1 MSRQRNGGKGMRR
14 RTKPRQ
20 ADSGRG
26 DATGCVQFRS
36 YSFAPIPLPLF
47 RPRSRLAATAPAITI
62 ALILVG
68 IASSEEA
75 LVPVRQSS
83 VLVAPLV
90 EAAPK
95 IDGKLDDAVWQKA
108 QPLRHFGFR
117 NKAVRYQTEGWL
129 CRDAANF
136 YFAARCFDDNLA
148 GLVTAFKGR
157 ALWKN
162 DCIELFV
169 VPEKKELFFAHLI
182 ITCDGRTSGSTWVP
196 DEWGEPTR
204 GKDVKLTAAT
214 GKEKDAWTME
224 LSVPIAAFGHAIT
237 PQSVWALGFCREK
250 HSDPEEVSS
259 FQGGFNRPR
268 EYPDLVFDDRTLVVD
283 GVGFRNIGPTRAKG
297 KLTIGGSTGKDVPPL
312 VDPPDGKRATFSFKE
327 IPFDLGPGES
337 VAPVWRR
344 VISEDQTELSVS
356 IKGADGK
363 LIAGEK
369 YLLVAPPKK
378 EEPVDV
384 SKIPPAKFAKSV
396 LDDPSFFPV
405 SVWLQPAGPAAAYKA
420 MGVNVFVGG
429 VDSYPRPKDREF
441 LDILQKHGIYAIC
454 PYKKQYV
461 EEKLYEHPAFIGWM
475 YGDEPDN
482 VNTATGQVGRVPAD
496 LLADLAR
503 IRRDDPAHRVYL
515 NLGCGVANERF
526 VGRGATDEQYADYPK
541 ACDVVSYDV
550 YPCNS
555 IEPNGPDR
563 LHLVAKGIDR
573 LRRWAGPGKKV
584 WCWIEA
590 NKISKGEGRA
600 PTPDEVKTQIWMAL
614 VHGADGYGFFCHS
627 WAGERPSVSAI
638 APEMQAAL
646 APINAEVHKLAPVL
660 NSPTI
665 PDGATVKPS
674 MGSRVD
680 AMVKRHE
687 GATWVFAVNMY
698 RKPEKPA
705 IAIKGIRDGTAEV
718 LFEGRTV
725 PIKGG
730 VLTDDFAP
738 YAVHRYR
745 IGP

>member
-1 MSRQRNGGKGMRR
+1 MRSAWL
-14 RTKPRQ
+14 TF
-20 ADSGRG
+20 SG
-26 DATGCVQFRS
+26 A
-36 YSFAPIPLPLF
+36 LL
-47 RPRSRLAATAPAITI
+47 LATA
-62 ALILVG
+62 VG
-68 IASSEEA
+68 AGAEEG

-83 VLVAPLV
+83 VLAAPLV
-90 EAAPK
+90 DAAPK

-129 CRDAANF
+129 CRDAASF

-148 GLVTAFKGR
+148 GLVTAFEGR

-182 ITCDGRTSGSTWVP
+182 ITCDGRTHGSTWVP

-204 GKDVKLTAAT
+204 GKDVKLLAAT
-214 GKEKDAWTME
+214 GREKDAWTME

-237 PQSVWALGFCREK
+237 PASVWALGFCREK

-268 EYPDLVFDDRTLVVD
+268 EYPGLVFDGRTLVVD
-283 GVGFRNIGPTRAKG
+283 GLGVRNLGTKAEKLTLVLSGGKG
-297 KLTIGGSTGKDVPPL
+297 KKAIAATLEPGQRAQANWGPAVASSTEGETL
-312 VDPPDGKRATFSFKE
+312 GFAALEDGKT
-327 IPFDLGPGES
+327 L
-337 VAPVWRR
+337 V
-344 VISEDQTELSVS
+344 SVS
-356 IKGADGK
+356 
-363 LIAGEK
+363 ES
-369 YLLVAPPKK
+369 YLLAAPPKK

-384 SKIPPAKFAKSV
+384 SKIPPAKFAKTV

-420 MGVNVFVGG
+420 MGVNVYVGG

-454 PYKKQYV
+454 PYTKQYV
-461 EEKLYEHPAFIGWM
+461 AEKLYEHPAFIGWM
-475 YGDEPDN
+475 FGDEPDN

-573 LRRWAGPGKKV
+573 LRKWAGPEKKV

-600 PTPDEVKTQIWMAL
+600 PTPEEVKTQIWMAL

-627 WAGERPSVSAI
+627 WAGERPSVAAI
-638 APEMQAAL
+638 APDMQAAL
-646 APINAEVHKLAPVL
+646 APINAEVHKLAAVL
-660 NSPTI
+660 NSPTVA
-665 PDGATVKPS
+665 DAAAVRPS
-674 MGSRVD
+674 MGGRVD
-680 AMVKRHE
+680 VLVKRHE
-687 GATWVFAVNMY
+687 GATYVLAVNMY
-698 RKPEKPA
+698 RKPEKPT
-705 IAIKGIRDGTAEV
+705 ITLKGIGDATAEV

-725 PIKGG
+725 PVKGG
-730 VLTDDFAP
+730 SFTDSFAP

-745 IGP
+745 IAP

>member
-1 MSRQRNGGKGMRR
+1 MSARIRVFSC
-14 RTKPRQ
+14 
-20 ADSGRG
+20 AL
-26 DATGCVQFRS
+26 V
-36 YSFAPIPLPLF
+36 
-47 RPRSRLAATAPAITI
+47 LAGTAACATA
-62 ALILVG
+62 G
-68 IASSEEA
+68 EE

-83 VLVAPLV
+83 VLVAALV
-90 EAAPK
+90 DAAPT
-95 IDGKLDDAVWQKA
+95 IDGKLDDPVWQKA

-148 GLVTAFKGR
+148 GLVTAFEGR

-169 VPEKKELFFAHLI
+169 VPDKKELFYAHLI
-182 ITCDGRTSGSTWVP
+182 VTCDGRTHGSTWVP

-204 GKDVKLTAAT
+204 GKDLKLVAAT
-214 GKEKDAWTME
+214 GREPAGGASATVGGASLPRDPRRGDTPPAMSAWTME

-237 PQSVWALGFCREK
+237 PASVWALGFCREK

-283 GVGFRNIGPTRAKG
+283 GLGFRNLGATEQKTTAVVLAGNARAELTRTLPPGGWVSAPWEGKG
-297 KLTIGGSTGKDVPPL
+297 LKLPREGQEFETAIER
-312 VDPPDGKRATFSFKE
+312 DGKTIVRE
-327 IPFDLGPGES
+327 RYI
-337 VAPVWRR
+337 
-344 VISEDQTELSVS
+344 
-356 IKGADGK
+356 
-363 LIAGEK
+363 
-369 YLLVAPPKK
+369 LVVPPKK

-384 SKIPPAKFAKSV
+384 SKIPPAKFAKTV

-420 MGVNVFVGG
+420 MGVNVYVGG

-441 LDILQKHGIYAIC
+441 LDAIQKQGMYAIC

-461 EEKLYEHPAFIGWM
+461 EEKLFEHPAFIGWM

-482 VNTATGQVGRVPAD
+482 VNAATGQVGRTPAD

-515 NLGCGVANERF
+515 NLGCGVAHERF

-541 ACDVVSYDV
+541 ACDIVSFDV

-555 IEPNGPDR
+555 IEPDGPNR

-573 LRRWAGPGKKV
+573 LRKWAGPEKKV

-600 PTPDEVKTQIWMAL
+600 PTPDEVKTQIWMTL

-627 WAGERPSVSAI
+627 WAGPQPSVAAI
-638 APEMQAAL
+638 SPEMQAAL
-646 APINAEVHKLAPVL
+646 APVNAEVHRLAPVL

-665 PDGATVKPS
+665 ADAATVKCS
-674 MGSRVD
+674 LDSRVD

-687 GATWVFAVNMY
+687 GATYVFAVNMF
-698 RKPEKPA
+698 RKPEKAA
-705 IAIKGIRDGTAEV
+705 ITLKGIADVQAEV
-718 LFEGRTV
+718 LFEGRTIPV
-725 PIKGG
+725 KGG
-730 VLTDDFAP
+730 VFTDDFAP

-745 IGP
+745 VSR

>member
-1 MSRQRNGGKGMRR
+1 MR
-14 RTKPRQ
+14 TLSLVV
-20 ADSGRG
+20 A
-26 DATGCVQFRS
+26 V
-36 YSFAPIPLPLF
+36 
-47 RPRSRLAATAPAITI
+47 LAAAGSAF
-62 ALILVG
+62 
-68 IASSEEA
+68 SEEP
-75 LVPVRQSS
+75 LVPIRQSS
-83 VLVAPLV
+83 GLVAPLV

-148 GLVTAFKGR
+148 GLVTEFEGR

-182 ITCDGRTSGSTWVP
+182 ATCDGRTAGTTWVP

-204 GKDVKLTAAT
+204 GKDVKLAAAT
-214 GKEKDAWTME
+214 GREKDAWTME
-224 LSVPIAAFGHAIT
+224 LAVPIAAFGHAVT
-237 PQSVWALGFCREK
+237 PQSVWALGFNREK
-250 HSDPEEVSS
+250 HGDPPEVSS

-268 EYPDLVFDDRTLVVD
+268 EYPDLVFDGRTLVVD
-283 GVGFRNIGPTRAKG
+283 GLGIRNLGTKTEKLTLIVSGAKG
-297 KLTIGGSTGKDVPPL
+297 RKEIAATVEPGQRAQVSWSPAVANSTEGEEL
-312 VDPPDGKRATFSFKE
+312 SFAAQRDGKTLVS
-327 IPFDLGPGES
+327 ES
-337 VAPVWRR
+337 
-344 VISEDQTELSVS
+344 
-356 IKGADGK
+356 
-363 LIAGEK
+363 
-369 YLLVAPPKK
+369 YLLVAPPRKD
-378 EEPVDV
+378 EPIDV
-384 SKIPPAKFAKSV
+384 AKIPISHFAKSV
-396 LDDPSFFPV
+396 MDDPGFFPV
-405 SVWLQPAGPAAAYKA
+405 SVWLQPAGQAEKYKA
-420 MGVNVFVGG
+420 MGVNVYVGG

-441 LDILQKHGIYAIC
+441 LDAIQKQGMYAIC

-461 EEKLYEHPAFIGWM
+461 EAKLHEHPAFIGWM
-475 YGDEPDN
+475 FGDEPDN
-482 VNTATGQVGRVPAD
+482 VDAATGQVKHTPEA
-496 LLADLAR
+496 LLADFAK

-541 ACDVVSYDV
+541 ACDIVSYDV

-555 IEPNGPDR
+555 IQPDGPGR
-563 LHLVAKGIDR
+563 LHLVAKGVDR
-573 LRRWAGPGKKV
+573 LRKWAGPGKKV

-590 NKISKGEGRA
+590 NKISKGDGRA

-627 WAGERPSVSAI
+627 WAGQRASVSAI

-646 APINAEVHKLAPVL
+646 APVNAEVHKLAPVL

-665 PDGATVKPS
+665 ADAAAVKPS

-680 AMVKRHE
+680 VMVKRHE
-687 GATWVFAVNMY
+687 GATWVFAVNMF
-698 RKPEKPA
+698 RKPEKA
-705 IAIKGIRDGTAEV
+705 TITVKGLGDAKAEA

-725 PIKGG
+725 AVKGG

-745 IGP
+745 IGHK

>member
-1 MSRQRNGGKGMRR
+1 MK
-14 RTKPRQ
+14 
-20 ADSGRG
+20 AWHVVLV
-26 DATGCVQFRS
+26 AAVV
-36 YSFAPIPLPLF
+36 
-47 RPRSRLAATAPAITI
+47 LAGSAF
-62 ALILVG
+62 
-68 IASSEEA
+68 SEEA

-90 EAAPK
+90 EAGPK

-148 GLVTAFKGR
+148 GLVTAFEGR

-182 ITCDGRTSGSTWVP
+182 ITCDGRAAGSTWVP

-204 GKDVKLTAAT
+204 GKDVKLVAAT
-214 GKEKDAWTME
+214 GREKDAWTME

-237 PQSVWALGFCREK
+237 PASVWALGFCREK

-283 GVGFRNIGPTRAKG
+283 GVGIRNVG
-297 KLTIGGSTGKDVPPL
+297 KETQTFKL
-312 VDPPDGKRATFSFKE
+312 VIRGGKREQDVDVSLK
-327 IPFDLGPGES
+327 PGQRF
-337 VAPVWRR
+337 APTWPGGIANAREGDELVIVELIEWRDTLLER
-344 VISEDQTELSVS
+344 YV
-356 IKGADGK
+356 
-363 LIAGEK
+363 
-369 YLLVAPPKK
+369 LVAPAKK

-384 SKIPPAKFAKSV
+384 SRIPPAKFAKTV

-405 SVWLQPAGPAAAYKA
+405 SVWLQPAGQAEKYKA
-420 MGVNVFVGG
+420 MGVNVYVGG

-441 LDILQKHGIYAIC
+441 LDAIQKQGMYAIC

-461 EEKLYEHPAFIGWM
+461 EEKLFEHPAFIGWM
-475 YGDEPDN
+475 FGDEPDN
-482 VNTATGQVGRVPAD
+482 VNTATGQVGRTPAD
-496 LLADLAR
+496 LLPDLAR
-503 IRRDDPAHRVYL
+503 IRRDDAGHRVYL

-541 ACDVVSYDV
+541 ACDIVSYDV

-555 IEPNGPDR
+555 IQPDGPDR

-573 LRRWAGPGKKV
+573 LRKWAGPDKKV

-590 NKISKGEGRA
+590 NKISKGDGRA
-600 PTPDEVKTQIWMAL
+600 PTPEEVKAQIWMAL
-614 VHGADGYGFFCHS
+614 VHGANGYGFFCHS
-627 WAGERPSVSAI
+627 WAGQRASVSAI
-638 APEMQAAL
+638 EPEMQAAL
-646 APINAEVHKLAPVL
+646 APVNKEVHALARVL
-660 NSPTI
+660 NSPTLA
-665 PDGATVKPS
+665 DAATVKPS

-680 AMVKRHE
+680 VMVKRQE
-687 GATWVFAVNMY
+687 GATYVLAVNMF
-698 RKPEKPA
+698 RKPEKPT
-705 IAIKGIRDGTAEV
+705 ITIKGLGDGTAEV
-718 LFEGRTV
+718 LFENRTV
-725 PIKGG
+725 AVKGG
-730 VLTDDFAP
+730 QLTDDFAP
-738 YAVHRYR
+738 YAVRRYK
-745 IGP
+745 IGQ

>member
-1 MSRQRNGGKGMRR
+1 MR
-14 RTKPRQ
+14 
-20 ADSGRG
+20 
-26 DATGCVQFRS
+26 
-36 YSFAPIPLPLF
+36 
-47 RPRSRLAATAPAITI
+47 AATWVASC
-62 ALILVG
+62 ALILAG
-68 IASSEEA
+68 AAACTRAGEE
-75 LVPVRQSS
+75 LVPIRQSS
-83 VLVAPLV
+83 VLAAPLV
-90 EAAPK
+90 DTAPK

-117 NKAVRYQTEGWL
+117 DKAVRYQTEGWL

-148 GLVTAFKGR
+148 GLVTAFEGR

-162 DCIELFV
+162 DCIELFI

-182 ITCDGRTSGSTWVP
+182 ITCDGRTHGSTWVP

-204 GKDVKLTAAT
+204 GQDVKLTAAT

-224 LSVPIAAFGHAIT
+224 LSVPIAAFGHPIT

-250 HSDPEEVSS
+250 HSDPPEVSS

-283 GVGFRNIGPTRAKG
+283 GLGFRNLGATQQKITEVVTAANGRLEHTRSLPAG
-297 KLTIGGSTGKDVPPL
+297 QRTPLTGTTTLLKLPREGLEFETAIEQ
-312 VDPPDGKRATFSFKE
+312 DGKT
-327 IPFDLGPGES
+327 
-337 VAPVWRR
+337 
-344 VISEDQTELSVS
+344 
-356 IKGADGK
+356 
-363 LIAGEK
+363 IARER
-369 YLLVAPPKK
+369 YILVAPAKK

-384 SKIPPAKFAKSV
+384 SKIPPAKFAKTV

-420 MGVNVFVGG
+420 MGVNVYVGG

-441 LDILQKHGIYAIC
+441 LDAIQKQGMYAIC

-461 EEKLYEHPAFIGWM
+461 EEKLFEHPAFIGWM
-475 YGDEPDN
+475 FGDEPDN
-482 VNTATGQVGRVPAD
+482 VNQATGQVGRTPAD
-496 LLADLAR
+496 LLADLAH

-526 VGRGATDEQYADYPK
+526 VGRGATDEQHADYPK
-541 ACDVVSYDV
+541 ACDIVSFDV

-555 IEPNGPDR
+555 IQPDGPDR
-563 LHLVAKGIDR
+563 LHLVAKGIGR
-573 LRRWAGPGKKV
+573 LRKWAGPEKKV

-600 PTPDEVKTQIWMAL
+600 PTPEEVKTQIWMAL

-627 WAGERPSVSAI
+627 WAGERASVSAI
-638 APEMQAAL
+638 SPEMQAAL

-665 PDGATVKPS
+665 ADAATVRCS

-680 AMVKRHE
+680 VLVKRHE
-687 GATWVFAVNMY
+687 GATYVFAVNMY
-698 RKPEKPA
+698 RKPEKA
-705 IAIKGIRDGTAEV
+705 TITLKGLGDAQAEV
-718 LFEGRTV
+718 LFESRTV
-725 PIKGG
+725 PVKGG
-730 VLTDDFAP
+730 TFTDEFAP
-738 YAVHRYR
+738 YAVHHYR
-745 IGP
+745 IAR

>member
-1 MSRQRNGGKGMRR
+1 MTRMHWTS
-14 RTKPRQ
+14 T
-20 ADSGRG
+20 GRG
-26 DATGCVQFRS
+26 GANTPCHAERSEASLLAPRRKRKAVPRLRYATLGMTTDGRV
-36 YSFAPIPLPLF
+36 
-47 RPRSRLAATAPAITI
+47 RLGPFICLGWVVAWLTANAAI
-62 ALILVG
+62 AG
-68 IASSEEA
+68 EE
-75 LVPVRQSS
+75 LVPVRQSG

-90 EAAPK
+90 DAAPK
-95 IDGKLDDAVWQKA
+95 IDGKLDDATWAKA

-129 CRDAANF
+129 CRDAAKF

-148 GLVTAFKGR
+148 GLVTAFEGR

-169 VPEKKELFFAHLI
+169 VPEKKELFYAHLI
-182 ITCDGRTSGSTWVP
+182 VTCDGRTHGSTWVP

-204 GKDVKLTAAT
+204 GMDVKLTAAT
-214 GKEKDAWTME
+214 GREKDAWTME

-237 PQSVWALGFCREK
+237 PASVWALGFCREK
-250 HSDPEEVSS
+250 HSDPPEVSS

-268 EYPDLVFDDRTLVVD
+268 EYPDLVFDNRIVVAD
-283 GVGFRNIGPTRAKG
+283 GVGFRNIGGTPQRVQITFRSGPKDSDSVRTIEPGQSSPVTWQALIRTLPEAKEFS
-297 KLTIGGSTGKDVPPL
+297 IAASAQ
-312 VDPPDGKRATFSFKE
+312 DGR
-327 IPFDLGPGES
+327 
-337 VAPVWRR
+337 
-344 VISEDQTELSVS
+344 
-356 IKGADGK
+356 
-363 LIAGEK
+363 LIAEEM
-369 YLLVAPPKK
+369 YLLASPPSK

-384 SKIPPAKFAKSV
+384 SKIPPAKFAKTV

-420 MGVNVFVGG
+420 MGVNVYVGG

-441 LDILQKHGIYAIC
+441 LDAIHKHGMFAIC

-461 EEKLYEHPAFIGWM
+461 EEKLFEHPAFIGWM
-475 YGDEPDN
+475 FGDEPDN
-482 VNTATGQVGRVPAD
+482 VNQATGQVGRTPAD

-541 ACDVVSYDV
+541 ACDIISFDV

-555 IEPNGPDR
+555 IQPNGPDR

-573 LRRWAGPGKKV
+573 LRKWAGPEKKV

-614 VHGADGYGFFCHS
+614 VHGANGYGFFCHS
-627 WAGERPSVSAI
+627 WAGERASVSAI

-646 APINAEVHKLAPVL
+646 APINVEVHKLAPVL

-665 PDGATVKPS
+665 ADAATVKPS

-687 GATWVFAVNMY
+687 GATYVFAVNMF
-698 RKPEKPA
+698 RKPEKA
-705 IAIKGIRDGTAEV
+705 TLTVKGLGDATAEV
-718 LFEGRTV
+718 LFENRTLPV
-725 PIKGG
+725 KGG
-730 VLTDDFAP
+730 AFTDDFVP
-738 YAVHRYR
+738 YAVRRYKLAT
-745 IGP
+745 P